1 MEAKRILDS
10 FLGMGFGA
18 QGSAPVASPRVFAPK
33 ENHTAQA
40 EMLKDDNS
48 DAAGVEAFAMLP
60 GALEV
65 AVPPGWK
72 PGDKVPA
79 QGPHGKILLELPE
92 TCAAGATIQY
102 QLKPGPDLVVEIPEG
117 ASAGSQL
124 TFERE
129 DGTRIRV
136 EVPKG
141 KQPGEHFEVR
151 PPSLMVLVPEGVEAG
166 SYVVFRAP
174 GADHASRKVWF
185 RAQVPGQLQL
195 GRYFAAR
202 MPPPGKAPASPGKKR
217 STKDKCDEAEE
228 VALLNDTQVEM
239 AEFHSPTAA
248 AADWPAEAIAAVAN
262 DVDPVE

>member
-10 FLGMGFGA
+10 FLGMGFAA
-18 QGSAPVASPRVFAPK
+18 QGSSPLAAPRILAPR

-48 DAAGVEAFAMLP
+48 EAAGVEAFAMLP

-92 TCAAGATIQY
+92 TCAAGTTIQC

-151 PPSLMVLVPEGVEAG
+151 PPSLIVLVPEGVEAG

-174 GADHASRKVWF
+174 GADAASRKVWF
-185 RAQVPGQLQL
+185 RAQVPTQLQL

-202 MPPPGKAPASPGKKR
+202 MPPPGKAPVSPGKKHA
-217 STKDKCDEAEE
+217 TKDKCDEAEE
-228 VALLNDTQVEM
+228 VALLSGTQEDE
-239 AEFHSPTAA
+239 AEFLSPTAA
-248 AADWPAEAIAAVAN
+248 AADRPVEATVASAD
-262 DVDPVE
+262 DVDPV

>member
-10 FLGMGFGA
+10 FLGMGFAA
-18 QGSAPVASPRVFAPK
+18 QGSSPVAAPRVFAPR
-33 ENHTAQA
+33 ENHTAHA
-40 EMLKDDNS
+40 EMLKDDS
-48 DAAGVEAFAMLP
+48 SEAPGVEAFAMLP
-60 GALEV
+60 GGLEV
-65 AVPPGWK
+65 AVPADWK

-79 QGPHGKILLELPE
+79 QGPHGRIFLELPE
-92 TCAAGATIQY
+92 TCAAGTTIHY

-141 KQPGEHFEVR
+141 KQPGEQFEVR

-174 GADHASRKVWF
+174 SANHTSRKVWF
-185 RAQVPGQLQL
+185 RAQVPSQLQL

-202 MPPPGKAPASPGKKR
+202 MPPPGKAPASPGKKH

-228 VALLNDTQVEM
+228 VALLNDTQEDVTD
-239 AEFHSPTAA
+239 FHSPTAA
-248 AADWPAEAIAAVAN
+248 AADRPVEAIVASTN